1 MKMKFVAHVKRFS
14 GHLEHKSRAPHQ
26 TSDHLSDTY
35 RLSCKISRSMEQKAA
50 SSFRVGEIQYFQ
62 KCIWVS
68 TIWFLAASLVC
79 DLTMNHF
86 TCHKLVHFSTSQ
98 SPWASVCKIFLN
110 FLSDSRWDLT
120 GKWCHISTTSLLRTM
135 EVDLIVNSSGPNVF
149 ISTNRIAW
157 LRNFLVCDSSV
168 NQPLSLKDPTND
180 EITMPQ
186 AQPHVSCR
194 PFQTSKLASLI
205 VFMTAGNLLEW
216 MMEWIEPGRETKKQR
231 LEASIDTKLR

>member
-1 MKMKFVAHVKRFS
+1 MNPIFKLKIGPKVQDRLPTHEYFVN
-14 GHLEHKSRAPHQ
+14 GNHQ
-26 TSDHLSDTY
+26 
-35 RLSCKISRSMEQKAA
+35 
-50 SSFRVGEIQYFQ
+50 
-62 KCIWVS
+62 
-68 TIWFLAASLVC
+68 
-79 DLTMNHF
+79 
-86 TCHKLVHFSTSQ
+86 
-98 SPWASVCKIFLN
+98 
-110 FLSDSRWDLT
+110 DLT

-157 LRNFLVCDSSV
+157 LQNFLVCDSSV

-205 VFMTAGNLLEW
+205 VFMTAGNFYLSGWWSGLNLGEKQRNKDLKHPSIRSWGEVDLGDGVDALRHLLPNTSQRRSRSNFTILSWNSGWVGPELEWAGAECGQLLEVRSHR
-216 MMEWIEPGRETKKQR
+216 MPTTAAEEQEERRE
-231 LEASIDTKLR
+231 LEGFV

>member
-1 MKMKFVAHVKRFS
+1 MNPIFKLKIGPKVQDRLPTHEYFVN
-14 GHLEHKSRAPHQ
+14 GNHQ
-26 TSDHLSDTY
+26 
-35 RLSCKISRSMEQKAA
+35 
-50 SSFRVGEIQYFQ
+50 
-62 KCIWVS
+62 
-68 TIWFLAASLVC
+68 
-79 DLTMNHF
+79 
-86 TCHKLVHFSTSQ
+86 
-98 SPWASVCKIFLN
+98 
-110 FLSDSRWDLT
+110 DLT

-205 VFMTAGNLLEW
+205 VFMTAGTWVDDGVDWTWARNK
-216 MMEWIEPGRETKKQR
+216 ETQTWSIHR
-231 LEASIDTKLR
+231 YEAEVR